1 MYNLHSRDI
10 PQCRHF
16 WMVVSIANLILFVGV
31 WIFIHFAASWLE
43 WTAFKNIWWLAP
55 DTLIVEFVWEV
66 LIDIPHVIIA
76 DRLNTN

>member
-1 MYNLHSRDI
+1 
-10 PQCRHF
+10 
-16 WMVVSIANLILFVGV
+16 MVVSIANLILFVGV

-66 LIDIPHVIIA
+66 LIDIPHVIVA
-76 DRLNTN
+76 D